1 MAKRRQFSREFK
13 AQVVLGVLTGVQS
26 QAEVCRKHTLGANLL
41 GLWKS
46 TFLERAHLVFDNEAA
61 HLGRAGADRRT
72 GAGAGSHDPGER
84 ALKKS
89 LEQAGLTLD
98 EKREMM
104 LLLRE
109 QFPINMLC
117 EVLGVPRSSAYYEPR
132 PDEDRP
138 LLDALIEVAGQW
150 PTYGYRRLTKQLQR
164 EGHAVNAKRVRRLM
178 HELGIMGKALE
189 RKPRTTD
196 SGHSYPRYPNLVEDL
211 KVTLPD
217 QVWVADIT
225 YIRLRKEFVYLSVLM
240 DVYTRCIRGWHL
252 GRGLD
257 QELTLVALRRAFEH
271 GRPEIHHSDQGV
283 QYAATAY
290 VDMLINS
297 NVKISMAN
305 VGEPEENGY
314 AERLMRTIKEEEVDL
329 SGYEDF
335 GDALRGLG
343 RFLDD
348 VYNRKR
354 IHSSLG
360 YLTPAEFEGQ
370 WREKH
375 SASA

>member
-1 MAKRRQFSREFK
+1 
-13 AQVVLGVLTGVQS
+13 
-26 QAEVCRKHTLGANLL
+26 
-41 GLWKS
+41 
-46 TFLERAHLVFDNEAA
+46 
-61 HLGRAGADRRT
+61 
-72 GAGAGSHDPGER
+72 
-84 ALKKS
+84 
-89 LEQAGLTLD
+89 
-98 EKREMM
+98 M
-104 LLLRE
+104 LLLCE
-109 QFPINMLC
+109 YYSINQLC
-117 EVLGVPRSSAYYEPR
+117 EVLGVPRSSAYYESR
-132 PDEDRP
+132 PDGDQP
-138 LLDALIEVAGQW
+138 LRDALIEVAGQW

-164 EGHAVNAKRVRRLM
+164 QGHDVNAKRVRRLM
-178 HELGIMGKALE
+178 HELGIVGKAPE
-189 RKPRTTD
+189 KKPRTTD
-196 SGHSYPRYPNLVEDL
+196 SGHAYPRYPNLVEGL
-211 KVTLPD
+211 EVTRPD

-225 YIRLRKEFVYLSVLM
+225 YIRLRKEFVYLAVLM

-257 QELTLVALRRAFEH
+257 QELTLVALRRAYEH

-290 VDMLINS
+290 VEMLTS
-297 NVKISMAN
+297 REVRISMAS
-305 VGEPEENGY
+305 VGEPEENGH

-329 SGYEDF
+329 SEYEDF
-335 GDALRGLG
+335 CDALRSLE

-360 YLTPAEFEGQ
+360 YLTPAEFESQ